1 MRERK
6 RRVEAYSFFDHKGI
20 AAHLEYMAAKGWMIE
35 KLTNFGWV
43 YRRITPKKL
52 HFAVSYYPKASEFD
66 PEPSEEQQVFYDFCR
81 HTGWKLACA
90 SGQMQIF
97 YNEGE
102 NPTPIE
108 TEPQLELEAI
118 RASAKKSFIPSYM
131 LLLAIALLNGIM
143 LVFNLREDPIGLLS
157 SPSRLFSGFAFLLLG
172 ILCLVELAS
181 YFLWLRRAEKR
192 AEEGEFLPAC
202 STSKFQKA
210 ILAMILLG
218 AVYWAVNFIAFGNP
232 LERWIGI
239 LMCLYVP
246 SVILIVNGVKNYL
259 KRKKASRGVNR
270 AVTILTSFIA
280 AFVIMGA
287 VTLGIL
293 KASSQ
298 GLFAER
304 GEETYE
310 HGGMRWVIHEDKLPL
325 VLEDLIEVD
334 YDGYIREKNGDE
346 SLFLGNF
353 EMRQYPRL
361 DADSY
366 ADLPRLEYTLIEVKI
381 PAFYE
386 MCRNRLIE
394 EGEQIHPLRTCQYQ
408 PIEASEWGALE
419 AYRLYDPEYGPGNQ
433 YLLCYGHVL
442 VEIYLDWEPTASQK
456 AVVGERL
463 NIF

>member
-1 MRERK
+1 M
-6 RRVEAYSFFDHKGI
+6 
-20 AAHLEYMAAKGWMIE
+20 
-35 KLTNFGWV
+35 
-43 YRRITPKKL
+43 
-52 HFAVSYYPKASEFD
+52 
-66 PEPSEEQQVFYDFCR
+66 
-81 HTGWKLACA
+81 
-90 SGQMQIF
+90 
-97 YNEGE
+97 
-102 NPTPIE
+102 
-108 TEPQLELEAI
+108 
-118 RASAKKSFIPSYM
+118 
-131 LLLAIALLNGIM
+131 
-143 LVFNLREDPIGLLS
+143 
-157 SPSRLFSGFAFLLLG
+157 
-172 ILCLVELAS
+172 
-181 YFLWLRRAEKR
+181 
-192 AEEGEFLPAC
+192 
-202 STSKFQKA
+202 
-210 ILAMILLG
+210 
-218 AVYWAVNFIAFGNP
+218 
-232 LERWIGI
+232 
-239 LMCLYVP
+239 
-246 SVILIVNGVKNYL
+246 
-259 KRKKASRGVNR
+259 
-270 AVTILTSFIA
+270 
-280 AFVIMGA
+280 
-287 VTLGIL
+287 
-293 KASSQ
+293 
-298 GLFAER
+298 
-304 GEETYE
+304 
-310 HGGMRWVIHEDKLPL
+310 IHEDKLPL